1 MIPTMDAPQT
11 EGDNLEMMGARDEP
25 LTETR
30 EMLRARHIIEAARHV
45 ARSTPAPRGTPF
57 YGLDADAAYDLRML
71 DAFCARGI
79 FRKYE
84 FALEMGSGLG
94 GRARW
99 LAARSGCRIAG
110 VDARLPAIAAA
121 RLLNGRAGM
130 DDQVRFHVGRL
141 DALPLGARIFTHVWA
156 IDLPRALHTDD
167 VLAEGWRVLRPGG
180 HFALQ
185 CEPLVAADRT
195 ALLHVLVRIGFS
207 NLDTREVVL
216 SEPPPAYRLACDHL
230 RTVAPAEAVPP
241 CPDHWRRL
249 HVFAT
254 RPA

>member
-1 MIPTMDAPQT
+1 MDAT
-11 EGDNLEMMGARDEP
+11 ETPGDNLETMSAPDES
-25 LTETR
+25 LAETC
-30 EMLRARHIIEAARHV
+30 EVLRARHIIEAARQV
-45 ARSTPAPRGTPF
+45 ARSTPAPRGAPF
-57 YGLDADAAYDLRML
+57 YGLDADAAYDLRVL

-121 RLLNGRAGM
+121 RLLNGRASM
-130 DDQVRFHVGRL
+130 DDQVRFQVGRL
-141 DALPLGARIFTHVWA
+141 DALPLGSRVFTHVWA
-156 IDLPRALHTDD
+156 IDLPRSLHTDD

-180 HFALQ
+180 HFALL
-185 CEPLVAADRT
+185 CEPLVSAERT
-195 ALLHVLVRIGFS
+195 ALLHLLVRVGFI

-216 SEPPPAYRLACDHL
+216 SEPPPAYRLAGDRL
-230 RTVAPAEAVPP
+230 RAVAPAEPAPP
-241 CPDHWRRL
+241 PRDHWRGL